1 MSQTQDFD
9 IISIASQVF
18 DDEISGL
25 MSLKSALGD
34 SFINAVNMI
43 LSCTGKVIVSG
54 MGKSG
59 HVGNKI
65 AATLASTG
73 TAAFF
78 MHPAEALHGDLG
90 MIARDDLLIAIS
102 YSGESDELAAIL
114 PLVKRKHVPIIA
126 MTGGENS
133 TLAKLSDC
141 VLLTKIDKEACPLN
155 LAPTTSTTVT
165 LVLGDALAVS
175 LLSKRN
181 FQPEDF
187 AMSHPGGSLGRRLL
201 TKVSDVMHT
210 GDRLPFIKKSASLK
224 ETVLEISQ
232 KGLGLTAVVDDD
244 FRVIGIVTDGDM
256 RRILDS
262 DDIIDIRTLI
272 ASNFMVNNP
281 KTILA
286 DEMAMDAVNL
296 LDKHNISGLLA
307 VDENY
312 KLVGAF
318 NLHDLFKAKLI

>member
-1 MSQTQDFD
+1 MLVNKD
-9 IISIASQVF
+9 IDLLAIATQVF

-25 MSLKSALGD
+25 QAIKNSLD
-34 SFINAVNMI
+34 ESFICALEMI

-59 HVGNKI
+59 HIGNKI

-90 MIARDDLLIAIS
+90 MIESKDVLIAIS

-114 PLVKRKHVPIIA
+114 PLVKRKDVPVIA
-126 MTGGENS
+126 ITGGENS

-141 VLLTKIDKEACPLN
+141 TLLTKIDKEACPLN
-155 LAPTTSTTVT
+155 LAPTTSTTST
-165 LVLGDALAVS
+165 LVLGDALAVALIS
-175 LLSKRN
+175 ARN

-201 TKVSDVMHT
+201 TRVSDIMHS
-210 GDRLPFIKKSASLK
+210 GERLPFVYADSSLK
-224 ETVLEISQ
+224 EIVLEISK
-232 KGLGLTAVVDDD
+232 KGLGMSAVVDNESK
-244 FRVIGIVTDGDM
+244 VIGIVTDGDM
-256 RRILDS
+256 RRVLDK
-262 DDIIDIRTLI
+262 DVDVRTLC
-272 ASNFMVNNP
+272 AVDFMGKSP
-281 KTILA
+281 KVIQA
-286 DEMAMDAVNL
+286 DAMAIDAVELIN
-296 LDKHNISGLLA
+296 KHHIGGLLV
-307 VDENY
+307 VDEAQ

-318 NLHDLFKAKLI
+318 NLYDLFEAKLI